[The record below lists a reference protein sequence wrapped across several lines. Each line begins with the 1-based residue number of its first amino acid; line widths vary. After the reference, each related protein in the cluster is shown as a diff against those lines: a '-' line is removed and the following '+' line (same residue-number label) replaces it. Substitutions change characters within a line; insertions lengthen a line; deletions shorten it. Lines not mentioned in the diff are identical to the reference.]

1 MYTAMSSSDVPD
13 MATSPF
19 LGEVSSMH
27 SELVLVPIS
36 AAYYNIVR
44 RPKMLWVR

>member
-1 MYTAMSSSDVPD
+1 

-36 AAYYNIVR
+36 AACYNIVC
-44 RPKMLWVR
+44 RPKMPLDQMTAIH